1 MNGKDSKNGMDGE
14 KGKNKYS
21 IFDLSFHMMN
31 LLKVRGPSVIF
42 CCEKLHSR
50 NFFVEEIRLQAKND
64 SLASDGR

>member
-31 LLKVRGPSVIF
+31 LLKV
-42 CCEKLHSR
+42 
-50 NFFVEEIRLQAKND
+50 
-64 SLASDGR
+64 